1 MYQDR
6 TVFPFHTWTHF
17 KNSVSEWHASD
28 SKTLFETHKK
38 DPDKNKLLEQFDW
51 INTEI
56 QYRFNSQ
63 GFRCDEFND
72 RPCAIA
78 LGCSHTQGTGLT
90 ESDAWPSKLSQQL
103 GLHVWN
109 LGVSGAAYD
118 TVFRLAQF
126 YIPFLKP
133 QFVFV
138 LEPPRTRLEYRA
150 DGRYKIAAVTNSFPE
165 LDNAFIKHWFLND
178 ENSMLNAARN
188 RMAVAH
194 LSHCNNAQFI
204 HGHGIMNWH
213 DPADLARDLMHPGA
227 IEQEKVVNYMLQ
239 QIQVSS

>member
-1 MYQDR
+1 MKENQQ
-6 TVFPFHTWTHF
+6 FPGHTWTLLANNTTQWF
-17 KNSVSEWHASD
+17 GSD
-28 SKTLFETHKK
+28 SELKFNAHKK
-38 DPDKNKLLEQFDW
+38 DTAQNKLLEKFGW
-51 INTEI
+51 LETEL

-63 GFRCDEFND
+63 GFRCDEFDD
-72 RPCAIA
+72 RPCAVA
-78 LGCSHTQGTGLT
+78 MGCSHTHGTGLK

-103 GLHVWN
+103 NLHVWN
-109 LGVSGAAYD
+109 LGISGAAFD

-138 LEPPRTRLEYRA
+138 LEPPSTRFEYRA
-150 DGRYKIAAVTNSFPE
+150 DGIYKIAAVTNSFPE
-165 LDNAFIKHWFLND
+165 LADNPFIKHWFLDD
-178 ENSMLNAARN
+178 ENSTLNATRN

-213 DPADLARDLMHPGA
+213 DPADLARDLMHPGVS
-227 IEQEKVVNYMLQ
+227 EQEKVVDYMLR
-239 QIQVSS
+239 QIQK